1 MNIDKH
7 SILDE
12 VHGLIGIPL
21 FENEAWLSE
30 PEAVDTQ
37 LHRLKKLGLAQEIKG
52 DWGPTPLGKEFNL
65 ELIMVFLGLRDE
77 HEIPEVLLKYKL
89 IDEVAYKTLCDR
101 LASGRD
107 PERALRYSVQRAY
120 FQLYTP
126 CTLNDSDHPMVRE
139 E

>member
-21 FENEAWLSE
+21 FENETWLSDHE
-30 PEAVDTQ
+30 TRDE
-37 LHRLKKLGLAQEIKG
+37 LIHRLKILGLVHGEG
-52 DWGPTPLGKEFNL
+52 RRWGPTSLGKELKL
-65 ELIMVFLGLRDE
+65 ELIFVFLGLWEETQVPD
-77 HEIPEVLLKYKL
+77 VLLKYNL
-89 IDEVAYKTLCDR
+89 IDEATCHILSKR
-101 LASGRD
+101 LEDSSD
-107 PERALRYSVQRAY
+107 PESALRYSVQRAY
-120 FQLYTP
+120 FQLYSP